1 MADDFSNVGVAFDK
15 TSYNQGDKETLVLSG
30 QAVSSAG
37 STSQDGPTVTVQA
50 SDGTTTTITPPP
62 ATISVTNQANLDVII
77 ISVDDGAKQWIVA
90 ADGKSATAT
99 A

>member
-1 MADDFSNVGVAFDK
+1 MADDFSQVAVTFDK

-37 STSQDGPTVTVQA
+37 STSQDAPTVTVQA
-50 SDGTTTTITPPP
+50 SDGTTTTISP
-62 ATISVTNQANLDVII
+62 APAAIAVTTEAPLDVII